1 MLISHRLG
9 IFAIK
14 RVQETHD
21 SREKI
26 IGLVAMS
33 VATFFAL
40 VSGGKLE
47 LGRALSA
54 QGFKNCNGDRPP
66 VDRSDPLALS
76 IVVSFFS
83 LSIPLVRL
91 LVA

>member
-1 MLISHRLG
+1 MTHRLG
-9 IFAIK
+9 IIAIK
-14 RVQETHD
+14 RVQGTHD

-33 VATFFAL
+33 LAICLAL
-40 VSGGKLE
+40 LSGGKLE

-54 QGFKNCNGDRPP
+54 KGFKSCNGDRPP
-66 VDRSDPLALS
+66 VDRSDRLAVS